1 MRKSLTIIFLILA
14 AAVQAET
21 LYLFTDKSDRN
32 STAGKFRSDPAMF
45 TFNTSEN
52 TIEIEATS
60 ETLCLE
66 YSTVEEIISIAQKEP
81 VRIYHLQQGGTLAV
95 GINSGKVFFNS
106 VTFKN

>member
-1 MRKSLTIIFLILA
+1 MRKSLTIILLILA
-14 AAVQAET
+14 AVAGQAET

-45 TFNTSEN
+45 TFNVSEN

-66 YSTVEEIISIAQKEP
+66 YSTVEETVSIAQK
-81 VRIYHLQQGGTLAV
+81 
-95 GINSGKVFFNS
+95 
-106 VTFKN
+106 